1 MSAIIE
7 PTTSIEELLDV
18 YPQAVS
24 IMLRN
29 DLPCLVCG
37 EPVWGTIEELA
48 GRSGWSTGKVA
59 TLVEELNRS
68 YSQREAQ

>member
-1 MSAIIE
+1 MHATIE

-18 YPQAVS
+18 FPHAVS

-37 EPVWGTIEELA
+37 EPVWGTIRELA
-48 GRSGWSTGKVA
+48 ERNGWSAGKLT

-68 YSQREAQ
+68 YSQREVR